1 MALSTIRKFIV
12 LAVPLALVIGGGT
25 AWFVKNKLDTKLFG
39 YAISAELKA
48 AAVDLVAAGI
58 GNSFVNELWFTKS
71 DLHALSF
78 YTVTEGQLRVILR
91 NESSDS
97 FFNITSP
104 KFMRESGFKTFNED
118 QEMCLASAN
127 LRFSNTL
134 VLASDRNLY
143 LFDPFFGCTSR
154 HTEFIK
160 QVDAAMEQ
168 LEYNSLLVRP
178 EFDSSVIVP

>member
-25 AWFVKNKLDTKLFG
+25 AWSVKNKLDTKIYG
-39 YAISAELKA
+39 YASAEMKA
-48 AAVDLVAAGI
+48 VAVDLVAAGI

-78 YTVTEGQLRVILR
+78 FTVTEGQLKVILR

-97 FFNITSP
+97 FFTITSP

-154 HTEFIK
+154 HTEYIK
-160 QVDAAMEQ
+160 QVDVAMEQ
-168 LEYNSLLVRP
+168 LAYNSLLVRP
-178 EFDSSVIVP
+178 EFDSPLMLP